1 MMIFL
6 FSQSRAV
13 LIALEALTFLFMM
26 TRIYDGASVLG
37 VLLVLLIGSIIAVLG
52 AGFYAGML
60 HHRLLLILYSLGR
73 PDDFIRV
80 YQPLLSSKWIP
91 SNVRFTINAYLSNG
105 YAAKGDFSRARE
117 LLDNAPKTAKSRK
130 TDCDLI
136 LCSNRANIALFEGA
150 IKEAQ
155 AQLQIMEQLI
165 SSGALDAQKRSLQQA
180 ILNTLR
186 AQLHIVS
193 GECHVQDCD
202 LLREESK
209 KPGSVLRRTELSYFI
224 GKAYLL
230 LDQPSLAKEYLEDAA
245 ASKEL
250 HAGRLAA
257 NALRALSCNAGNK

>member
-1 MMIFL
+1 M
-6 FSQSRAV
+6 STS
-13 LIALEALTFLFMM
+13 
-26 TRIYDGASVLG
+26 SV
-37 VLLVLLIGSIIAVLG
+37 
-52 AGFYAGML
+52 
-60 HHRLLLILYSLGR
+60 
-73 PDDFIRV
+73 
-80 YQPLLSSKWIP
+80 
-91 SNVRFTINAYLSNG
+91 SNG
-105 YAAKGDFSRARE
+105 
-117 LLDNAPKTAKSRK
+117 KS
-130 TDCDLI
+130 
-136 LCSNRANIALFEGA
+136 SS
-150 IKEAQ
+150 
-155 AQLQIMEQLI
+155 LI